1 MAVHAASCLYNT
13 HLAVSQ
19 GMPGTLKNKK
29 ADYVQSLTQYC
40 RKILLQVGLKEMRKN

>member
-13 HLAVSQ
+13 HLAESQ

-29 ADYVQSLTQYC
+29 GRLCGKFNNNIAAKYSYKFD
-40 RKILLQVGLKEMRKN
+40 